1 MIPASRVT
9 NQGEYLHPKL
19 SFAES
24 RVVDSPQ
31 EGSKLQGFVPRSR
44 QCEHLLFDDPN
55 VIVAPPASKSLPS
68 AASLT
73 TSASIDHDRML
84 DLKCSAMKPFFW
96 LSVGFYSEPCYIN
109 NSLSACDIISLIM
122 QLQQS
127 FLMVGV
133 SHWLEQ
139 PCRQTYHL
147 LDKNKCF
154 LTMAFVLVGGKAF
167 IAGHGR
173 RNNNLLL

>member
-1 MIPASRVT
+1 MLPASRVT
-9 NQGEYLHPKL
+9 SQGEYLHPKL

-31 EGSKLQGFVPRSR
+31 EGSKLQGFVPKSR
-44 QCEHLLFDDPN
+44 QLEHLH
-55 VIVAPPASKSLPS
+55 VKVAPPAFKSLPS

-73 TSASIDHDRML
+73 TSASIDHDWML
-84 DLKCSAMKPFFW
+84 DLKCSAMEPFFW